1 GDDWFSK
8 MIANAEEGDAA
19 REDVLIASES
29 LLLLNGGSDTTRHVI
44 AGGTLA
50 LLEHPEQFELLKRE
64 PERLPLAIE
73 EMIRWVTPLLNMSRT
88 VTEDL
93 EIRGVPIKKG
103 DQVLLMYAA
112 ANRDEDV
119 FENPQ
124 SFDITRDPNPHVS
137 FGIGTHFCMGA
148 NIARL
153 ELRIVFEKL
162 LERWPNLERAT
173 EGPLPINGP
182 AFARGLRTL
191 PVRLRG

>member
-1 GDDWFSK
+1 MG
-8 MIANAEEGDAA
+8 AEF
-19 REDVLIASES
+19 V
-29 LLLLNGGSDTTRHVI
+29 
-44 AGGTLA
+44 
-50 LLEHPEQFELLKRE
+50 
-64 PERLPLAIE
+64 AIE

-93 EIRGVPIKKG
+93 EIQGVPLKTG

-112 ANRDEDV
+112 ANRDEKV

-124 SFDITRDPNPHVS
+124 TFDITRDPNPHVS

-153 ELRIVFEKL
+153 ELRLAFEKL
-162 LERWPNLERAT
+162 LEKWPSLERAT

-191 PVRLRG
+191 PVRLRA